1 MMAIASVRSNNT
13 LLFLLRIG
21 LRYVNF
27 YFPLFTQFF
36 YETQIP
42 RKLTFFFPEKHKKVR
57 KKQQEARMTVFIP
70 QTGGTF

>member
-21 LRYVNF
+21 
-27 YFPLFTQFF
+27 QFF